1 MIRQWKYLLL
11 VAIALS
17 FFQKG
22 RAQQSDSTAIRS
34 NWQIKTIS
42 VQDSLIIDSFS
53 IASHSFHIKGIPDS
67 NFIFLPEQALLVWK
81 HKPIKDSVQITYR
94 RLPVALAA
102 RHQHHQLSAVNTNIA
117 FPMQTISEQNEMAD
131 RDFVNFNS
139 IDYNGTYGRSL
150 TLGNQQDVSLNS
162 NFDLQLNGYILDSIR
177 IEAALSDNNIPF
189 QPDGNT
195 QQIQEFDKI
204 YITFEKGP
212 HKLTAGDYELTHPNS
227 HFMNFN
233 KRVQGLFYQG
243 TAPGSKKIQN
253 KVGLSASIAKGE
265 FARNIFQGGEG
276 NQGPY
281 KLQGNNGEQFF
292 IVLAGSEK
300 VYIDG
305 ILMQRGEDQDYTID
319 YNTAEITFMPRRM
332 ITKDSRIQVEFEYQN
347 RSYLNTL
354 LYVYDEL
361 TINKKWQFKF
371 HAYSNQDSKNQTYLQ
386 SLSDEQ
392 KRFLRGVGDNIDEA
406 FYPSIRQ
413 DTFASN
419 KVLYRMA
426 DSLVNGVLYDS
437 VFVYSTQQDSIL
449 YSLGFSYVG
458 ENKGNYLISGDNTNG
473 RSYRWIAPL
482 NGQPQGNYA
491 PYVLLVTPKKQQMF
505 TVSGN
510 YQIDSLKQVGFEMAA
525 SNYAPNLFS
534 QDNKQLHWG
543 FAGNAFYNEKRN
555 FGKTDSVGR
564 QHWQWA
570 NSISYEWT
578 QNRFTPIAPY
588 RDVEFNRDWNISAY
602 DSSSNNQQ
610 IKGNENLVNFKTAIS
625 RQHWGSLS
633 YQLSH
638 YQEGDVFKANQHNI
652 TLNITHKTY
661 KAGAIYNLMQATNP
675 LQKSDYLRPSAYF
688 EKQFPSF
695 ADISIGAKWEQEH
708 NGIRNVSDG
717 QLSAAAFAYNQ
728 FSVYLKN
735 SGTQK
740 NRFSLQ
746 YQYRDDQKPNQ
757 ESFAPESHSQTVKAD
772 LTIGSWK
779 GQQVILTAAYR
790 ILSTQDSTL
799 NNSLNGGQNILAR
812 LQYQGNILKG
822 FIIPSTLFE
831 IGSGQQQKQEYLYV
845 KVPTGQGIYTWV
857 DYNHDSVQQAN
868 EFEIAIYPDQ
878 KQYIRIISPTNNY
891 VSVNYTTL
899 TQSLSLSPANLWRD
913 KSKKSWQK
921 FAGRFTDQLSL
932 QINNRSLADAGLS
945 GFNPFS
951 NSIADENIIANAT
964 ALNNSVYFN
973 QISSVWGLT
982 YNYLYQ
988 SGKNLLTYGLEGND
1002 RSMNTLSAR
1011 VVFLKSLTADL
1022 TLGKGYKSYQSAV
1035 PDDSSSY
1042 NFSDRIIHPELSWI
1056 LASRLRIKAGYQ
1068 WNERQNKKE
1077 LGGEV
1082 ANIQSVDINFR
1093 LSFPKTGNINLSG
1106 KYAAIRFNSRE
1117 NTALSYAILDA
1128 LKKGSNWLWQLSWD
1142 RNISQGIQ
1150 ISLEYDGR
1158 KSEGS
1163 GIIHTGTMSIRA
1175 ML

>member
-11 VAIALS
+11 LGIALS

-22 RAQQSDSTAIRS
+22 RAQQSDSAAIRS
-34 NWQIKTIS
+34 NWQVKTIP
-42 VQDSLIIDSFS
+42 VRDTLIIDSFS
-53 IASHSFHIKGIPDS
+53 IALKSFHIKDIPDS
-67 NFIFLPEQALLVWK
+67 NFICLPEQALLVWK
-81 HKPIKDSVQITYR
+81 HRPQTDSVKISYR
-94 RLPVALAA
+94 RLDIAIAA
-102 RHQHHQLSAVNTNIA
+102 KHRHHQLSTINTNIA

-131 RDFVNFNS
+131 KDFVSFNS

-204 YITFEKGP
+204 YITFEKGH
-212 HKLTAGDYELTHPNS
+212 HKLTAGDYELTKPNS
-227 HFMNFN
+227 HFMNFD

-243 TAPGSKKIQN
+243 SVPDNKKIQN
-253 KVGLSASIAKGE
+253 KVGISASIAKGE
-265 FARNIFQGGEG
+265 FARNIFQGEEG

-319 YNTAEITFMPRRM
+319 YNTAEITFMPSRM

-354 LYVYDEL
+354 LYAYDEL
-361 TINKKWQFKF
+361 NINKKWQFKF
-371 HAYSNQDSKNQTYLQ
+371 HAYSNQDSKNQAYLQ
-386 SLSDEQ
+386 DLSDEQ
-392 KRFLRGVGDNIDEA
+392 KRFLRGIGDNIDEA
-406 FYPSIRQ
+406 FYPSIQQ
-413 DTFASN
+413 DTFAAD
-419 KVLYRMA
+419 KILYRMT

-437 VFVYSTQQDSIL
+437 VFVYSTQKDSIL

-458 ENKGNYLISGDNTNG
+458 DNKGNYLISGDNTNG
-473 RSYRWIAPL
+473 RSYRWVAPL
-482 NGQPQGNYA
+482 NGQPQGSYA
-491 PYVLLVTPKKQQMF
+491 PYILLVTPKKQQMF
-505 TVSGN
+505 TVSGS

-534 QDNKQLHWG
+534 QADNQLHWG

-555 FGKTDSVGR
+555 FGKADSTGR

-578 QNRFTPIAPY
+578 QSRFSPIAPY
-588 RDVEFNRDWNISAY
+588 RNVEFDRDWNISAY
-602 DSSSNNQQ
+602 DSSNTNQQ
-610 IKGNENLVNFKTAIS
+610 TNGNQTLVNFKTDVR
-625 RQHWGSLS
+625 RQSWGSLS

-638 YQEGDVFKANQHNI
+638 YQESNIFNANQHNI
-652 TLNITHKTY
+652 TFNLAHKTY
-661 KAGAIYNLMQATNP
+661 KAGVVYNLMQASNP
-675 LQKSDYLRPSAYF
+675 LQESDYRRPSAFF
-688 EKQFPSF
+688 EKQFPKF
-695 ADISIGAKWEQEH
+695 AGISIGASWEQEH
-708 NGIRNVSDG
+708 NNIRNVSDG

-740 NRFSLQ
+740 TKFSLQ
-746 YQYRDDQKPNQ
+746 YQYRDDQKPDQ
-757 ESFAPESHSQTVKAD
+757 SSFVPESHAQTIKAD
-772 LTIGSWK
+772 LTVGSWK

-790 ILSTQDSTL
+790 LLSTQDSTL
-799 NNSLNGGQNILAR
+799 INTPNGGQNILAR
-812 LQYQGNILKG
+812 FQYQGNILKG

-831 IGSGQQQKQEYLYV
+831 IGSGQQQKQEYIYV

-857 DYNHDSVQQAN
+857 DYNKDSVQQAN
-868 EFEIAIYPDQ
+868 EFELAIYPDQ

-899 TQSLSLSPANLWRD
+899 TQALSLSPANLWTG
-913 KSKKSWQK
+913 KSKKGWQK
-921 FAGRFTDQLSL
+921 FTGRFTDQLSL
-932 QINNRSLADAGLS
+932 QINNRSLAETGLS

-951 NSIADENIIANAT
+951 HSIADENIVANAT
-964 ALNNSVYFN
+964 SLNNSVYFN
-973 QISSVWGLT
+973 QSSSLWGLT

-988 SGKNLLTYGLEGND
+988 SGKNLLTYGLESND

-1011 VVFLKSLTADL
+1011 VVFFRSLTANV
-1022 TLGKGYKSYQSAV
+1022 TLGNGYRSYSSAV
-1035 PDDSSSY
+1035 PDDSSTY
-1042 NFSDRIIHPELSWI
+1042 NFSDRLVYPELSWI

-1068 WNERQNKKE
+1068 WNERQNKKD
-1077 LGGEV
+1077 LGGEI
-1082 ANIQSVDINFR
+1082 ADIQSVDVNFR

-1106 KYAAIRFNSRE
+1106 KYADIRFNGE
-1117 NTALSYAILDA
+1117 DNTSLSYAILDA
-1128 LKKGSNWLWQLSWD
+1128 LKKGSNWLWQLSWE
-1142 RNISQGIQ
+1142 RNVGKGIQ

-1163 GIIHTGTMSIRA
+1163 GIIHTGTMSLRA
-1175 ML
+1175 IL